1 MRIIKTSLL
10 YLKKHL
16 FATVIHMLIFIL
28 LISTF
33 YSSTIILDSVKR
45 QLSKDMANVGL
56 AVSIANK
63 NQDNINYTGDLCI
76 EKDVENRLLSSEYVT
91 DYNRCAN
98 SFVDFVSLTPYYE
111 LTQDKYEE
119 YKEDNISKFGGY
131 IDAPIF
137 GYDDLEKS
145 DVFNSFGLKLTEGK
159 YITED
164 DDSVVISKDL
174 ADLNNLKLGDSIS
187 VIIAWAD
194 DQEQREEISLKISGL
209 YELPGNTKYTTYSI
223 PDTYPQN
230 VIFTSYK
237 VLSSYLSS
245 QIAKPE
251 GSTETIRE
259 TVYFDNTDSLKSFI
273 DDTQSWIDLNVY
285 ELNTDAE
292 WYVLITKAI
301 QSTGVLVQ
309 ILMIAISVVSV
320 IVFILIN
327 MISNLG
333 RKREMGI
340 ILSLGEKKINMF
352 KMLCLENV
360 LPIILALIVG
370 CSLGSAVSTAAADLL
385 TSQESE
391 YAQDELDSYAQQIKE
406 SDISSRFNY
415 INSNI
420 IGHYKVNV
428 VLQTSLTIVK
438 STYSIFIT
446 AAVFII
452 LEIIIIL
459 IQVAVLFRS
468 DPLKLIYE
476 KR

>member
-1 MRIIKTSLL
+1 M
-10 YLKKHL
+10 
-16 FATVIHMLIFIL
+16 
-28 LISTF
+28 
-33 YSSTIILDSVKR
+33 
-45 QLSKDMANVGL
+45 
-56 AVSIANK
+56 
-63 NQDNINYTGDLCI
+63 
-76 EKDVENRLLSSEYVT
+76 
-91 DYNRCAN
+91 
-98 SFVDFVSLTPYYE
+98 
-111 LTQDKYEE
+111 
-119 YKEDNISKFGGY
+119 
-131 IDAPIF
+131 
-137 GYDDLEKS
+137 
-145 DVFNSFGLKLTEGK
+145 
-159 YITED
+159 
-164 DDSVVISKDL
+164 
-174 ADLNNLKLGDSIS
+174 
-187 VIIAWAD
+187 
-194 DQEQREEISLKISGL
+194 
-209 YELPGNTKYTTYSI
+209 
-223 PDTYPQN
+223 
-230 VIFTSYK
+230 
-237 VLSSYLSS
+237 SS
-245 QIAKPE
+245 QYARPE
-251 GSTETIRE
+251 GSTESYRE

-452 LEIIIIL
+452 LEILIIL